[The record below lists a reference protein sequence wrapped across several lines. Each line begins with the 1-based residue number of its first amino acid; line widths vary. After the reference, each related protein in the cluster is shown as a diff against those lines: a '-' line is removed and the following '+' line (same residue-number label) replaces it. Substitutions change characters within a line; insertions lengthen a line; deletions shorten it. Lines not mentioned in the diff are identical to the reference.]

1 MTELTAKYR
10 MVFGN
15 AMGQEVLAD
24 ILVNRLKFGCYLGEA
39 LGDIA
44 LYNAAIGILNMAGI
58 IAKGN
63 GLEIIKALQTVTPK
77 KQKEV
82 AK

>member
-10 MVFGN
+10 TVFGS
-15 AMGQEVLAD
+15 AIGQEVLAD
-24 ILVNRLKFGCYLGEA
+24 ILVNRLKFGCYLGES

-44 LYNAAIGILNMAGI
+44 LHNAAIGILNMVGV

-63 GLEIIKALQTVTPK
+63 GLEVIKALQTISP
-77 KQKEV
+77 KEV
-82 AK
+82 VK